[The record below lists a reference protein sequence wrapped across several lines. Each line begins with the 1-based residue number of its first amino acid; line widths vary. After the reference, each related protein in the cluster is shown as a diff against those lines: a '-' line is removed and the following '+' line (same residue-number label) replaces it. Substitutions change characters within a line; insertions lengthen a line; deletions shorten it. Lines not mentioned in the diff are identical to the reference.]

1 MKVVVFFFQKL
12 TESLTVCIIIKKCM
26 KRMVFRALEGTTIHS
41 SYPIIASN
49 INIEVSLFVQF
60 LLWRENFKQRRTYN
74 A

>member
-1 MKVVVFFFQKL
+1 
-12 TESLTVCIIIKKCM
+12 
-26 KRMVFRALEGTTIHS
+26 MVFRALEGTTIHS